1 MKDLL
6 IKTSLDLRSKYFII
20 FRADLT
26 RMIDSQQKWEADLDI
41 KNAEFDMVGKLKVQ
55 FRWI

>member
-26 RMIDSQQKWEADLDI
+26 RMIDSQQKLEADLDI